1 MVTTDLRIAQASIEL
16 MAGFVCLLLAVI
28 VIINRHSEKSIK
40 LIVKL
45 LLFCGALFVS
55 DAFTY
60 LSQGNISTF
69 NVFMHRASN
78 FAVFF
83 LNFCLAELAVSY
95 VYSILQEEQVIP
107 SRIYQKIVHFGFC
120 AAVTILIT
128 NLFTGWMYTFDAANQ
143 YHRNWGWYVY
153 TGFSLLC
160 LSASCALVIKYR
172 RVLDRF
178 TLFSLL
184 FFELFPIVGVMLQT
198 VFFGIAVT
206 NMGIGLSIVLLLVS
220 YLIRWNRLCAR
231 MPQNSAQVRRSYD
244 TLLLFV
250 IMAASVA
257 ASIAA
262 CIISLRHVAL
272 ELSASSSQVISRIVS
287 DRVENL
293 FLRPITVTEV
303 MSKDVNLQENM
314 RQDGPPE
321 DVEQNM
327 SVYLESIRA
336 GFDYQMVYTVCHQSG
351 DYYTYNGFVKT
362 IDPEHDPTDIWYRNF
377 LSAGKDFVL
386 ELDTDP
392 ANDWALSVF
401 VNRAVRNQ
409 NGDFLGV
416 CGIGLELGGLQEQL
430 LQFETQYNIKISL
443 YDRSGRYQITSTDSM
458 VGSGLL
464 PADFPEM
471 VSGEEFHFDN
481 QNGTLKTTWLMEDL
495 GWCITVEDFSPER
508 VDISGIL
515 FPNIVIFLTGMFLLA
530 VAFCVIT
537 IRERNISQELVEK
550 RKTSLLDEL
559 TGIKNRRAL
568 QDDCKQIAASG
579 SLSEKTVILMDLNE
593 LKRANDTLGH
603 HVGDEL
609 LIGTTQCMLR
619 AMGNQ
624 GEMYRTG
631 GDEFV
636 VILSCPQ
643 QEAETILVEFDRLTS
658 EWRGNYAGPIS
669 VSKGIVHCAEFPQL
683 DFSAVMELAD
693 RRMYE
698 DKHQY
703 YLNTGKT
710 RRR

>member
-1 MVTTDLRIAQASIEL
+1 MITTDLRIAQATIEL
-16 MAGFVCLLLAVI
+16 MASFVCVLLAVI
-28 VIINRHSEKSIK
+28 VNINRHSEKSIK

-60 LSQGNISTF
+60 LSQGNLSPF
-69 NVFMHRASN
+69 NIFMHRASN

-83 LNFCLAELAVSY
+83 LNFLLAELAVSY
-95 VYSILQEEQVIP
+95 VYSILQEEQVVP
-107 SRIYQKIVHFGFC
+107 SRVYQKIVHFGFC
-120 AAVTILIT
+120 AAVTILVT
-128 NLFTGWMYTFDAANQ
+128 NLFTGWMYTFDSANQ

-160 LSASCALVIKYR
+160 LFASCALVIRYR

-184 FFELFPIVGVMLQT
+184 FFELFPIVGVILQT
-198 VFFGIAVT
+198 IFFGIAVT

-220 YLIRWNRLCAR
+220 YLIRWNRFCTK

-250 IMAASVA
+250 IMAASMA

-272 ELSASSSQVISRIVS
+272 ELSASSSQIITQNVS
-287 DRVENL
+287 DWVDNL

-303 MSKDVNLQENM
+303 MSKDFHLQENM

-321 DVEQNM
+321 EVEQDM
-327 SVYLESIRA
+327 AAYLESIRA
-336 GFDYQMVYTVCHQSG
+336 GFDYQMVYAVCHQSG

-362 IDPEHDPTDIWYRNF
+362 IDPDRDPTDSWYQNF
-377 LSAGKDFVL
+377 LSTGKDYAL

-392 ANDWALSVF
+392 ANGWALSVF
-401 VNRAVRNQ
+401 VNRQVRNQ

-416 CGIGLELGGLQEQL
+416 CGIGLELSGLQEQL
-430 LQFETQYNIKISL
+430 LQLEKQYNIKISL
-443 YDRSGRYQITSTDSM
+443 YDRSGRYLITSDDSQM
-458 VGSGLL
+458 GSGLL
-464 PADFPEM
+464 PADFPEAA
-471 VSGEEFHFDN
+471 N
-481 QNGTLKTTWLMEDL
+481 QGQFQYQSQEGTKITTWLMEDL
-495 GWCITVEDFSPER
+495 GWYMMVEDFSPER

-515 FPNIVIFLTGMFLLA
+515 FPIIVIFLAGMFLLA

-537 IRERNISQELVEK
+537 IRERNIAQELAEK
-550 RKTSLLDEL
+550 RKSSLLDEL
-559 TGIKNRRAL
+559 TGVKNRRAL
-568 QDDCKQIAASG
+568 QEDCKQFASSG
-579 SLSEKTVILMDLNE
+579 SLGEITVVLMDLNE

-603 HVGDEL
+603 HAGDEL

-619 AMGNQ
+619 AMGDH
-624 GEMYRTG
+624 GEIYRTG

-636 VILSCPQ
+636 VILSGTQ
-643 QEAETILVEFDRLTS
+643 QEADAILAEFDRLTS
-658 EWRGNYAGPIS
+658 EWRGCYAGPIS
-669 VSKGIVHCAEFPQL
+669 VSKGIVRCGEFPQL
-683 DFSAVMELAD
+683 DFAAVIELAD

-698 DKHQY
+698 NKHQY
-703 YLNTGKT
+703 YLSTGKS